1 MKLASCDPSGI
12 QGPVFSS
19 ALNRLNC
26 SIGLS
31 YSMSSSPFDSKISK
45 SKSAAASTKK
55 VPPAAAKW
63 SDVESKEE
71 RQKPKRPLSA
81 YNFFFLEQ
89 RQQILDITP
98 TRKEGK
104 PRRSHG
110 KIGFADLARSIA
122 AKWKHISPEERSI
135 YDEKAAA
142 DKQRYRREMDEW
154 KKWQAVHS
162 EEESSSVAKPSLVAQ
177 PGNNAT
183 LFGPVSMETI
193 RQPSSL
199 RDDFES
205 IFDDS
210 KDTEEDSSFAPNVDP
225 RSFVAFFGSN
235 NDEPLTQGFSQ
246 HLAQPTF
253 FEQNFTQP
261 RQTLQPQRVPQPQSR
276 PTPQSTS
283 PRIADLAARLDEE
296 STKLFLS
303 IFRPPPEY

>member
-1 MKLASCDPSGI
+1 M
-12 QGPVFSS
+12 
-19 ALNRLNC
+19 
-26 SIGLS
+26 
-31 YSMSSSPFDSKISK
+31 SSPFDPKISK
-45 SKSAAASTKK
+45 RTKNAASTKK
-55 VPPAAAKW
+55 VPSAAAKW
-63 SDVESKEE
+63 TDDESKEE

-122 AKWKHISPEERSI
+122 AKWKQISPEERSI
-135 YDEKAAA
+135 YDKRAAT

-154 KKWQAVHS
+154 KIWQAEHS
-162 EEESSSVAKPSLVAQ
+162 EEQSSSAAQPALVAQ

-183 LFGPVSMETI
+183 LFGPISVESM
-193 RQPSSL
+193 RQPANL

-205 IFDDS
+205 NFDDS
-210 KDTEEDSSFAPNVDP
+210 NDAEDNSSFAQNPDS
-225 RSFVAFFGSN
+225 RSLVAFFGS
-235 NDEPLTQGFSQ
+235 DSVAPHTQHAFSQ
-246 HLAQPTF
+246 HLDQQTF
-253 FEQNFTQP
+253 SQQNFMQL
-261 RQTLQPQRVPQPQSR
+261 RETLQPQIVFQQQAQTASP
-276 PTPQSTS
+276 STS

-296 STKLFLS
+296 STRLFLS